1 MKGGKFPIPPCG
13 IPSRRATMSDERMP
27 GVSRTIG
34 RLRANLPGEIDGAA
48 LYVAITTHERDAW
61 LAEVHRQLAAVEER
75 DADLWREE
83 LGSIDPDDLGGS
95 PWVAA
100 PGLRARRRWG

>member
-1 MKGGKFPIPPCG
+1 
-13 IPSRRATMSDERMP
+13 MP
-27 GVSRTIG
+27 ARTDIA
-34 RLRANLPGEIDGAA
+34 RLRANLWGEIDSAA
-48 LYVAITTHERDAW
+48 LYLAIAAHERDAR